1 MKITFLN
8 EADPF
13 GSYKKSAAQSNLA
26 NVKMELTREES
37 LSILQSKC
45 DKLAELFLDMMN
57 DVSLETSS
65 ISGKYKYKTD
75 TGTTEKYIFLEL
87 SNCVVNRVFNM
98 AKSKE
103 MQLNIIKNVYCNNH
117 AIEYM
122 MSHGCFILPLVDTTD
137 FSKYK
142 NNDSKDIIPYKN
154 MTKDIAEAAEKVI
167 KSHLSK
173 FPSYASVIPNKV
185 KIVIVRD
192 VFNSFN
198 LDDLDYSGALELYKD
213 YDDGIERKLLPYMG
227 FTGKGVIFRYPGKGN
242 SCLKYIIDN
251 CTLLPSYCNI
261 TPTKENATILKAMAD
276 PSPWMFNKIVINLIR
291 TDLPTVIDNN
301 FYSIKLL
308 KFAVDKGILVKK
320 YKEYPSSLLIFIS
333 IKDVIKNLKEV
344 KLLKQEVS
352 NSGLD
357 DYVTYDFG
365 VDARKMITS
374 YMIIGK
380 ELSVEQAEQEKI
392 NIGNLKR
399 RVYEFDCN
407 NSTEIDSVVTDFIKE
422 CDKVLTDDNI
432 KQIVEANVKKSL
444 PVIMKN
450 ILKSN
455 PLCKSSSNKILLCDI
470 FKNDINKCNL
480 ILVLDPGSVKLNKNL
495 VIRVNTNFW
504 LVGAR
509 GYSEYIPKQINIEI
523 PL

>member
-1 MKITFLN
+1 MKIEYLY
-8 EADPF
+8 EAGTF
-13 GSYKKSAAQSNLA
+13 GSYKNVSKQSNLDS
-26 NVKMELTREES
+26 VKRELAREAS
-37 LSILQSKC
+37 LSVLQNRC
-45 DKLAELFLDMMN
+45 DELAELFLDMLN

-65 ISGKYKYKTD
+65 ISGQYKYKTN

-87 SNCVVNRVFNM
+87 SNCVVNRAFNM
-98 AKSKE
+98 AKSKK
-103 MQLNIIKNVYCNNH
+103 MQLNIIKNVYCNIH

-122 MSHGCFILPLVDTTD
+122 MSHECFILPLVDTTD
-137 FSKYK
+137 FSRYK

-154 MTKDIAEAAEKVI
+154 MTKAVAEAAEKII

-192 VFNSFN
+192 VFNAFN
-198 LDDLDYSGALELYKD
+198 LDGLDYSGALELYKD
-213 YDDGIERKLLPYMG
+213 DNDSIEHKLLPYMG
-227 FTGKGVIFRYPGKGN
+227 FTGKGVIFKYPGKGN

-251 CTLLPSYCNI
+251 CTLLPIYCNI
-261 TPTKENATILKAMAD
+261 TPTKENAPILKAMAD

-320 YKEYPSSLLIFIS
+320 SKEYPSSLLIFIS

-344 KLLKQEVS
+344 KILKREIS
-352 NSGLD
+352 NSGLNN
-357 DYVTYDFG
+357 YVTYDFN
-365 VDARKMITS
+365 VDRGKAIKSFMT
-374 YMIIGK
+374 IGK
-380 ELSVEQAEQEKI
+380 ELSVDQAEQERI
-392 NIGNLKR
+392 NIDNLKR

-407 NSTEIDSVVTDFIKE
+407 NSTEIESIVTDFIKE

-432 KQIVEANVKKSL
+432 KQIVEANMKKSL
-444 PVIMKN
+444 QATMKN
-450 ILKSN
+450 ILKFNSFR
-455 PLCKSSSNKILLCDI
+455 KSSSNKILLCDI
-470 FKNDINKCNL
+470 FKNDIKCNL
-480 ILVLDPGSVKLNKNL
+480 MLILDPGSIELNKNL
-495 VIRVNTNFW
+495 VIHVNANFC
-504 LVGAR
+504 LAGAR
-509 GYSEYIPKQINIEI
+509 GYIQRTSEDINIEI